1 MAVFDTLG
9 YARFLREGGVPA
21 DQAETHAAAA
31 RQYMMADLVTKDDL
45 DVFRREIDGKFDN
58 QTLRITVRL
67 GAMLAAGF
75 GLMTAVVGMLIRL
88 H

>member
-1 MAVFDTLG
+1 M
-9 YARFLREGGVPA
+9 PN
-21 DQAETHAAAA
+21 DQAEVHAEAA
-31 RQYMMADLVTKDDL
+31 RRFMMADLVTKDDL
-45 DVFRREIDGKFDN
+45 DVFRREIEGKLDT

-75 GLMTAVVGMLIRL
+75 GLMTAVIGFVVRL